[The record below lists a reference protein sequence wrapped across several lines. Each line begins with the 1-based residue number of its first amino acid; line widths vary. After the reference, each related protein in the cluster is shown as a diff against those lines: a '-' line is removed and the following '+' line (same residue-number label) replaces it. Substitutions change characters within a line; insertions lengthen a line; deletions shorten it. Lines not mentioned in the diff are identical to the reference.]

1 MDKSLKRYLMIRSAH
16 ERVQMKR
23 KQALVEKLFERE
35 VDKIEEEYQCS
46 AVKKNSRTE

>member
-1 MDKSLKRYLMIRSAH
+1 MKKSLRLMMIKSAH

-23 KQALVEKLFERE
+23 RQALAEKLFERE

-46 AVKKNSRTE
+46 ALRKNSRTE